1 MFPTEIVTRL
11 KREEPLHTLTR
22 MWMFTVCQSLQV
34 IADNCADIAATMNEF
49 SLSSWTGNGSE
60 AARAEIDQ
68 IAKGSNSWSALASQ
82 LKELAQLEM
91 ASLEGGS

>member
-1 MFPTEIVTRL
+1 MFSTEIVTRL
-11 KREEPLHTLTR
+11 KREDPLHTLTR

>member
-1 MFPTEIVTRL
+1 MFSTEIVRRL
-11 KREEPLHTLTR
+11 NREKSLHTLTR

-60 AARAEIDQ
+60 GARAEIDQ

-82 LKELAQLEM
+82 LKEIAQLEM
-91 ASLEGGS
+91 ASLEGQS

>member
-1 MFPTEIVTRL
+1 MFSTELVTHL
-11 KREEPLHTLTR
+11 KREERLHTLTR

-34 IADNCADIAATMNEF
+34 IADNCADIAAPMNEF
-49 SLSSWTGNGSE
+49 SLSSWTGSGSE
-60 AARAEIDQ
+60 GARAEIDQ

-91 ASLEGGS
+91 ASLEGQS

>member
-1 MFPTEIVTRL
+1 MFSTEIVTRL

-60 AARAEIDQ
+60 AARAEIEQ

>member
-1 MFPTEIVTRL
+1 MFSTEIVTRL

-49 SLSSWTGNGSE
+49 SLSSWTGSGSE

-82 LKELAQLEM
+82 LKELVQLEM
-91 ASLEGGS
+91 ASLEGQS

>member
-1 MFPTEIVTRL
+1 MFSTEIVMRL
-11 KREEPLHTLTR
+11 NLEKRLHTLTR

-60 AARAEIDQ
+60 AARVEIDQ

-91 ASLEGGS
+91 ASLEGQS

>member
-1 MFPTEIVTRL
+1 MFSTEIVMRL
-11 KREEPLHTLTR
+11 NLEKRLHTLTR

-34 IADNCADIAATMNEF
+34 IADNCEDIAATMNEF

-60 AARAEIDQ
+60 GARAEIDQ

-91 ASLEGGS
+91 ASLEGQS

>member
-1 MFPTEIVTRL
+1 MFSTEILMRL

-60 AARAEIDQ
+60 AARAEIEQ
-68 IAKGSNSWSALASQ
+68 ITKGSNSWFALASQ

-91 ASLEGGS
+91 ASLEGQS

>member
-1 MFPTEIVTRL
+1 MFSTEILMRL

-60 AARAEIDQ
+60 GARAEIDQ
-68 IAKGSNSWSALASQ
+68 IAKASNSWSALASQ

-91 ASLEGGS
+91 ASLEGQS

>member
-1 MFPTEIVTRL
+1 MFSTEIVTRL
-11 KREEPLHTLTR
+11 KREDPLHTLTR

-82 LKELAQLEM
+82 LKELVQLEM
-91 ASLEGGS
+91 ASLEGQS

>member
-1 MFPTEIVTRL
+1 MFSTEIVTRL
-11 KREEPLHTLTR
+11 KREDPLHTLTR

-49 SLSSWTGNGSE
+49 SLSSWTGSGSE
-60 AARAEIDQ
+60 GARVEIDQ

-91 ASLEGGS
+91 ASLEGQS

>member
-1 MFPTEIVTRL
+1 MFSTEIVTRL

-60 AARAEIDQ
+60 AARAEIEQ
-68 IAKGSNSWSALASQ
+68 IAKASNSWSALASQ
-82 LKELAQLEM
+82 LKELVQLEM
-91 ASLEGGS
+91 ASLEGQS

>member
-1 MFPTEIVTRL
+1 MFSTEIVMRL
-11 KREEPLHTLTR
+11 NLEKRLHTLTR

-60 AARAEIDQ
+60 AARAEIEQ

-91 ASLEGGS
+91 ASLEGQS

>member
-1 MFPTEIVTRL
+1 MFSTELVTHL
-11 KREEPLHTLTR
+11 KREERLHTLTR

-60 AARAEIDQ
+60 AARAEIEQ
-68 IAKGSNSWSALASQ
+68 IAKASNSWSALASQ

-91 ASLEGGS
+91 ASLEGQS

>member
-1 MFPTEIVTRL
+1 
-11 KREEPLHTLTR
+11 

-60 AARAEIDQ
+60 GARAEIDQ
-68 IAKGSNSWSALASQ
+68 IAKGSNSWSASQ

-91 ASLEGGS
+91 ASLEGQS

>member
-1 MFPTEIVTRL
+1 
-11 KREEPLHTLTR
+11 

-60 AARAEIDQ
+60 GARAEIDQ

-82 LKELAQLEM
+82 LKELAQFARWDDPRLED
-91 ASLEGGS
+91 SQVWRGGRPLLLTWRAPQ

>member
-1 MFPTEIVTRL
+1 MFSTEIVTRL
-11 KREEPLHTLTR
+11 KREDPLHTLTR

-60 AARAEIDQ
+60 AARVEIDQ

-91 ASLEGGS
+91 ARLEGQS

>member
-1 MFPTEIVTRL
+1 MFSTEIVMRL
-11 KREEPLHTLTR
+11 KRGERLHTLTR

-60 AARAEIDQ
+60 AARAEIEQ

-91 ASLEGGS
+91 ASLEGKS

>member
-1 MFPTEIVTRL
+1 MFSTEIVMRL
-11 KREEPLHTLTR
+11 NREKSLHTLTR

-91 ASLEGGS
+91 ASLEGQS

>member
-1 MFPTEIVTRL
+1 MFSTEIVRRL
-11 KREEPLHTLTR
+11 NREKSLHTLTR

-91 ASLEGGS
+91 AGLEGQS

>member
-1 MFPTEIVTRL
+1 MFSTEIVMRL
-11 KREEPLHTLTR
+11 NRDKRLHTLTR

-91 ASLEGGS
+91 ASLEGQS

>member
-1 MFPTEIVTRL
+1 MFSTEIVMRL
-11 KREEPLHTLTR
+11 NLEKRLHTLTR

-68 IAKGSNSWSALASQ
+68 IAKASNSWSALASQ

-91 ASLEGGS
+91 ASLEGQS

>member
-1 MFPTEIVTRL
+1 MFSTEIVTRL
-11 KREEPLHTLTR
+11 KREDPLHTLTR

-60 AARAEIDQ
+60 AARAEIEQ
-68 IAKGSNSWSALASQ
+68 IAKASNSWSALASQ

-91 ASLEGGS
+91 ASLEGQS

>member
-1 MFPTEIVTRL
+1 MFSTEILMRL
-11 KREEPLHTLTR
+11 QREERLHTLTR

-60 AARAEIDQ
+60 AARAEIEQ
-68 IAKGSNSWSALASQ
+68 IAKASNSWSAPASQ

-91 ASLEGGS
+91 ASLEGQS

>member
-1 MFPTEIVTRL
+1 
-11 KREEPLHTLTR
+11 

-49 SLSSWTGNGSE
+49 SLSSWTGSGSE
-60 AARAEIDQ
+60 GARAE

-82 LKELAQLEM
+82 LKELVQLEM
-91 ASLEGGS
+91 ASLEGQS

>member
-1 MFPTEIVTRL
+1 MFSTEIVMRL
-11 KREEPLHTLTR
+11 NRDKRLHTLTR

-49 SLSSWTGNGSE
+49 SLSSWTGSGSE
-60 AARAEIDQ
+60 GARAEIDQ

-82 LKELAQLEM
+82 LKELVQLEM
-91 ASLEGGS
+91 ASLEGQS

>member
-1 MFPTEIVTRL
+1 MFSTEIVMRL
-11 KREEPLHTLTR
+11 NLEKRLHTLTR

-91 ASLEGGS
+91 ASLEGQS

>member
-1 MFPTEIVTRL
+1 
-11 KREEPLHTLTR
+11 

-60 AARAEIDQ
+60 AARAEFDQ
-68 IAKGSNSWSALASQ
+68 IAKAANSWSALSSQ

-91 ASLEGGS
+91 ASLEGHS

>member
-1 MFPTEIVTRL
+1 MFSTEIVMRL
-11 KREEPLHTLTR
+11 NLEKRLHTLTR

-49 SLSSWTGNGSE
+49 SLLSWTGNGSE
-60 AARAEIDQ
+60 GARAEIDQ

-91 ASLEGGS
+91 ASLEGQS

>member
-1 MFPTEIVTRL
+1 MFSTEILMRL
-11 KREEPLHTLTR
+11 KREECLHTLTR

-34 IADNCADIAATMNEF
+34 IADNCTDIAATMNEF
-49 SLSSWTGNGSE
+49 SLSSWTGSGSE
-60 AARAEIDQ
+60 GARAEIDQ

-91 ASLEGGS
+91 ASLEGQS

>member
-1 MFPTEIVTRL
+1 MFSTEIVMRL
-11 KREEPLHTLTR
+11 NRDKRLHTLTR

-49 SLSSWTGNGSE
+49 SLSSWIGNGSE

-68 IAKGSNSWSALASQ
+68 IAKASNSWSALASQ
-82 LKELAQLEM
+82 LKELAKLEM
-91 ASLEGGS
+91 ASLEGQS

>member
-1 MFPTEIVTRL
+1 MFSTEIVTRL

-49 SLSSWTGNGSE
+49 SLSSWTGSGSE
-60 AARAEIDQ
+60 AARSEIDQ

-91 ASLEGGS
+91 ASLEGQS

>member
-1 MFPTEIVTRL
+1 MFSTEILMRL
-11 KREEPLHTLTR
+11 KREERLHTLTR

-34 IADNCADIAATMNEF
+34 IADNCADISATMNEF

-91 ASLEGGS
+91 ASLEGQS

>member
-1 MFPTEIVTRL
+1 MFSTEIVTRL
-11 KREEPLHTLTR
+11 KREDPLHTLTR

-60 AARAEIDQ
+60 AARVEIDQ

>member
-1 MFPTEIVTRL
+1 MFSTEIVMRL
-11 KREEPLHTLTR
+11 NRDKRLHTLTR

-60 AARAEIDQ
+60 AARAEIEQ
-68 IAKGSNSWSALASQ
+68 IAKASNSWSALASQ

-91 ASLEGGS
+91 ASLEGQS

>member
-1 MFPTEIVTRL
+1 MFSAEIVMRL
-11 KREEPLHTLTR
+11 NRVKRLHTLTC

-60 AARAEIDQ
+60 GARAEIDQ

-91 ASLEGGS
+91 ANLEGQS

>member
-1 MFPTEIVTRL
+1 MFSTEIVMRL
-11 KREEPLHTLTR
+11 NLEKRLHTLTR

-60 AARAEIDQ
+60 GARAEIDQ

-82 LKELAQLEM
+82 LKELVQLEM
-91 ASLEGGS
+91 ASLEGQS

>member
-1 MFPTEIVTRL
+1 MFSTEIVMRL
-11 KREEPLHTLTR
+11 NREKRLHTLTR

-60 AARAEIDQ
+60 AARAEIEQ
-68 IAKGSNSWSALASQ
+68 IAKASNSWSALASQ

-91 ASLEGGS
+91 ASLEGQS

>member
-1 MFPTEIVTRL
+1 MFYTEIVMRL
-11 KREEPLHTLTR
+11 KREERLHTLTR

-60 AARAEIDQ
+60 AARAEIEQ

-91 ASLEGGS
+91 ASLEGKS